1 MNYSI
6 PMIISFI
13 IIVFMVFLILF
24 GNGIIKMPEF
34 KTETP
39 VSSSKIDEILKELE
53 SMPVSEIQKLKT
65 KVEKIFK
72 RQDIIMPVLP

>member
-6 PMIISFI
+6 PIILSLTI
-13 IIVFMVFLILF
+13 ITFLVCFLLF
-24 GNGIIKMPEF
+24 ANGIIKMPET
-34 KTETP
+34 KTEMP
-39 VSSSKIDEILKELE
+39 VSSIDEIFKELE

-72 RQDIIMPVLP
+72 RQDIIMPLLP